1 MHRSS
6 FRHFRKNPSPLM
18 WLALWFFCM
27 TIGGVAHL
35 AFHLDEAASKNPAPV
50 APHPCLI
57 CQAMAQNGRSDI
69 FTLTRI
75 SLQPVFISY
84 FISHPVKFHP
94 AACKAA
100 FSLVP
105 SRGPPS
111 LFRI

>member
-1 MHRSS
+1 
-6 FRHFRKNPSPLM
+6 M

-35 AFHLDEAASKNPAPV
+35 AFHLDEAASKNSPPV

-57 CQAMAQNGRSDI
+57 CQSMAQNGRSDI

-75 SLQPVFISY
+75 SLRPVFITY
-84 FISHPVKFHP
+84 FISRAVKFHP
-94 AACKAA
+94 TARKAA
-100 FSLVP
+100 ISSVP

-111 LFRI
+111 LLRI

>member
-1 MHRSS
+1 MRHYPS
-6 FRHFRKNPSPLM
+6 RHFRKKISPLP

-27 TIGGVAHL
+27 TVGGVAHL
-35 AFHLDEAASKNPAPV
+35 AYHVDEATSKLPQPV

-75 SLQPVFISY
+75 SLRPVFITY
-84 FISHPVKFHP
+84 YISRPVKCNP
-94 AACKAA
+94 AARKAA
-100 FSLVP
+100 LSSIP

-111 LFRI
+111 LLRI

>member
-1 MHRSS
+1 MHRYSS
-6 FRHFRKNPSPLM
+6 RHFRKKPPPLM

-35 AFHLDEAASKNPAPV
+35 AFHLDEAASKNSPPV

-57 CQAMAQNGRSDI
+57 CQSMAQNGRSDI

-75 SLQPVFISY
+75 SLRPVFITYYILRPSE
-84 FISHPVKFHP
+84 SHS
-94 AACKAA
+94 AARKAA
-100 FSLVP
+100 ISLVP